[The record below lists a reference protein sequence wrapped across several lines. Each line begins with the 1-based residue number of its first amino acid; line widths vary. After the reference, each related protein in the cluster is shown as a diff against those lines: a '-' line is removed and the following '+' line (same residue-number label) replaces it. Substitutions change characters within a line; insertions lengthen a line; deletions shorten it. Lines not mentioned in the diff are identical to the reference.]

1 MKRYLYVI
9 TLAAIVALSGCS
21 SQGSSDSRDD
31 SSTALISADNVTEI
45 ARVTGEVTPEDT
57 TRPPQLMVEYS
68 GDGVASAAMM
78 TTGNYTW
85 DGSGVSSAGA
95 VSAALNGEI
104 TADVDLDLVSDGEP
118 KIGLRANSEIS
129 GVKLYSLDSGEESQL
144 DFTSDGVITFPADIT
159 NGVVSVLVEF
169 PQGEAEY
176 YFAVHRSQTDL
187 SEPPALRIYQYD
199 MGFAMTKGGY
209 TWTVTT
215 GDEAMTAT
223 VDCPTP
229 WQMSSGDITRLVAE
243 PGSSLTIAL
252 PEDSRIASAV
262 YYTSEDESQALEY
275 TGGTLTMPSGEVSAV
290 CCVTVEMPQGSCDYV
305 FGLQTG
311 TEFNTPAFDPG
322 ATDGAAD

>member
-9 TLAAIVALSGCS
+9 TLAAVIALSGCS

-31 SSTALISADNVTEI
+31 SSNALISADNVTEI

-78 TTGNYTW
+78 TTGSYTW

-118 KIGLRANSEIS
+118 KIGLRANSRIS

-144 DFTSDGVITFPADIT
+144 DFTADGIITFPADIT
-159 NGVVSVLVEF
+159 NGVVGVLVEF

-176 YFAVHRSQTDL
+176 YFAVHRSQTGL
-187 SEPPALRIYQYD
+187 SEPPALRIYQND

-243 PGSSLTIAL
+243 PGSALTIAL
-252 PEDSRIASAV
+252 PEDSRITSAV
-262 YYTSEDESQALEY
+262 YYTSEDESHALEY
-275 TGGTLTMPSGEVSAV
+275 NGGTITMPSDELSAV

-311 TEFNTPAFDPG
+311 TEFSTPAYDPG
-322 ATDGAAD
+322 ITDGAAD